1 MWWRLRIL
9 ARAGQALLLHVALEA
24 QLLATAF
31 GAVCGKSC
39 ASTSTNCEKVFG
51 LCSLPDA
58 MPRTRTIAR
67 WNMNGCVSRSA
78 LLFCFD
84 APISSSFDSHLSVD
98 ALAVPPFAV
107 RSEFRLPIYANVFGI
122 FSGSG

>member
-1 MWWRLRIL
+1 MF
-9 ARAGQALLLHVALEA
+9 G
-24 QLLATAF
+24 TAF
-31 GAVCGKSC
+31 GVVYERLC

-58 MPRTRTIAR
+58 MQPTRAIMR
-67 WNMNGCVSRSA
+67 WNMNGCFSQDA

-84 APISSSFDSHLSVD
+84 ARTGSFFSSHLSVD

-107 RSEFRLPIYANVFGI
+107 RS
-122 FSGSG
+122 

>member
-1 MWWRLRIL
+1 MWWRWRIL
-9 ARAGQALLLHVALEA
+9 ARAAQGLLLHVASAA
-24 QLLATAF
+24 QLFATAF
-31 GAVCGKSC
+31 GAVCERLC

-58 MPRTRTIAR
+58 TQPTRAIMR

-107 RSEFRLPIYANVFGI
+107 RS
-122 FSGSG
+122 